1 MIVGGLTTV
10 VSLASYYFFTA
21 VFLNPQDPFQLMA
34 ANTLSW
40 ICAVSFASITNRKF
54 VFESKSADKLREML
68 KFSVRGISTLL
79 IEMACMTL
87 LVNILHWNDR
97 ISKFAVQFIV
107 MALNYIFKQT
117 VCVPHQRIIQSK
129 KGLLHM
135 QQPLFTL
142 LKSFLTAS

>member
-1 MIVGGLTTV
+1 MT
-10 VSLASYYFFTA
+10 
-21 VFLNPQDPFQLMA
+21 

-40 ICAVSFASITNRKF
+40 ICAVSFAYITNRKF

-68 KFSVRGISTLL
+68 KFFSARISTLL

-107 MALNYIFKQT
+107 MALNYIFSKLF
-117 VCVPHQRIIQSK
+117 VFRIK
-129 KGLLHM
+129 E
-135 QQPLFTL
+135 
-142 LKSFLTAS
+142 